1 LKLQSL
7 NQNNPSNLDDIT
19 LLIPNYSKKSLYNK
33 FNEEGAF
40 KKLKAEE
47 KAASYTKLFETVI
60 GASNTSIKVRLSS
73 ESFESLT
80 DAERKTH
87 LYLTYVEKFG
97 IREVA
102 IFTVD
107 DNGNEKL
114 LLPIIVDG
122 MNLGLESNL
131 KSILQTIDD
140 YLDYERSESEQEQI
154 DIAVGIV
161 SEGQDYLKEKSKE
174 RGTVGFGIG
183 NFEFNLN
190 SGGAADNNYAD
201 RMNLKMGED
210 EQFKLNQI
218 YLDNSRKFEASIKE
232 MELVIPMEHKSD
244 KLTAV
249 LNKWDLSKYRFED
262 MEALS
267 DESKLDENLF
277 TITTQQ
283 ISSIAFKST
292 FIRMTSLTGNKLF
305 SATRSEKSNMKYFE
319 VLDFILEMKKED
331 ERKFEIHN
339 TMRFIKSDNETT
351 EIPELNGSNL
361 VFADVQS
368 DDDKN
373 YKKLNSETSKMLD
386 EMQLKGVP
394 SDKVSQYRL
403 YIRRSVRFESQKTI
417 EQENIGE
424 LNTLSEDNKNTDWSV
439 IEVEQYTFLIYN
451 SANEQW
457 HCITGEGRSLKDA
470 IALFKEKLKK

>member
-1 LKLQSL
+1 
-7 NQNNPSNLDDIT
+7 
-19 LLIPNYSKKSLYNK
+19 
-33 FNEEGAF
+33 
-40 KKLKAEE
+40 
-47 KAASYTKLFETVI
+47 
-60 GASNTSIKVRLSS
+60 
-73 ESFESLT
+73 
-80 DAERKTH
+80 
-87 LYLTYVEKFG
+87 
-97 IREVA
+97 
-102 IFTVD
+102 
-107 DNGNEKL
+107 
-114 LLPIIVDG
+114 
-122 MNLGLESNL
+122 
-131 KSILQTIDD
+131 
-140 YLDYERSESEQEQI
+140 
-154 DIAVGIV
+154 
-161 SEGQDYLKEKSKE
+161 
-174 RGTVGFGIG
+174 
-183 NFEFNLN
+183 
-190 SGGAADNNYAD
+190 
-201 RMNLKMGED
+201 MNLKMGED